1 MNLLIDA
8 AERGRVP
15 DVLIRLAIRALD
27 RKRLASERRNDP
39 EEALAAK
46 MRFLAA
52 MRASPIAPEPA
63 AANRQHYEVPAAFF
77 RLVLGRR
84 MKYSACYWPP
94 GVDGLDAA
102 EEAML
107 ERVAGR
113 ALLEDGQRLLDLGC
127 GWGSFSLWAAA
138 RYPRSS
144 ILAVSN
150 SAPQRRFIEEQARGL
165 GLSNLAVVTAD
176 VNEFAPGESF
186 DHVVSIEMFEHLA
199 NWPALLARIRSWLRP
214 GGKLFLHVFTHR
226 RFAYRFET
234 EGAGNWLGRHF
245 FTGGMMPSDD
255 LLLYCQDDLVLE
267 RHDRLNGRHYAQ
279 TAEAWLKRLDARR
292 GEALAALGAGT
303 EPAEA
308 QRRLH
313 RWRIFFMACAELW
326 GFAGGREWIVSHYR
340 LRRREDG

>member
-8 AERGRVP
+8 AERGWIP
-15 DVLIRLAIRALD
+15 DVLLRLGIRVLD
-27 RKRLASERRNDP
+27 GRRLASERRDDP

-63 AANRQHYEVPAAFF
+63 SANRQHYEVPAAFF

-94 GVDGLDAA
+94 RVSGLDAA

-107 ERVAGR
+107 DLVATR
-113 ALLEDGQRLLDLGC
+113 ALLEDGQRVLDLGC

-138 RYPRSS
+138 RWPRSS
-144 ILAVSN
+144 VLAVSN
-150 SAPQRRFIEEQARGL
+150 SASQKRFIEEQARGL
-165 GLSNLAVVTAD
+165 GLLNLKVVTAD
-176 VNEFAPGESF
+176 VNDFAPAESF
-186 DHVVSIEMFEHLA
+186 DRVVSIEMFEHLA
-199 NWPALLARIRSWLRP
+199 NWPALLGRIHSWLRP

-226 RFAYRFET
+226 RLAYRFET

-255 LLLYCQDDLVLE
+255 LLLYCQEDLVLE
-267 RHDRLNGRHYAQ
+267 RHDRLNGRHYAR
-279 TAEAWLKRLDARR
+279 TAEAWRKRLDARR
-292 GEALAALGAGT
+292 GEALAVLGSDA